1 MNYLAIN
8 TKTAMAVVTDQTGF
22 DGLIASHTSQMT
34 GVLAALESNIIR
46 SSVEDGGWDC
56 PSRGLRIE
64 KTDLPVNMV
73 PFQNTL
79 SIKTEVVGKNHTFSE
94 VQG

>member
-8 TKTAMAVVTDQTGF
+8 TETEMAIVTDQAGF

-34 GVLAALESNIIR
+34 GVLAAIESNIIR
-46 SSVEDGGWDC
+46 SAVEDRGWDC

-64 KTDLPVNMV
+64 KTDLPVNML
-73 PFQNTL
+73 PFKHQL
-79 SIKTEVVGKNHTFSE
+79 AA
-94 VQG
+94 